1 MTQAVELEIVIA
13 MVIVATT
20 IGAAIIVIGDTID
33 VAMGIAMS
41 GADENMNMAARAIR
55 RDLTYRPIT
64 ATINMAQTLTIKVIT
79 MACSR
84 APTTRV
90 EARLT
95 IRSALTS
102 TCTRAV
108 DSCRSSDIR
117 LHTTRLIATDSC
129 AVMKR
134 DIKTTRGILSAASF
148 ADSHTID
155 SPSVNN
161 LNTR

>member
-1 MTQAVELEIVIA
+1 MTQA
-13 MVIVATT
+13 VATT
-20 IGAAIIVIGDTID
+20 IGAAIIVIGDTIE
-33 VAMGIAMS
+33 VVMGIAMS

-64 ATINMAQTLTIKVIT
+64 ATINTAQTLTIKAIA

-95 IRSALTS
+95 IRSVLTS
-102 TCTRAV
+102 TCMRVV

-117 LHTTRLIATDSC
+117 LRTARPIATAFS

-134 DIKTTRGILSAASF
+134 DIKTTRRILSAASF
-148 ADSHTID
+148 ADSHSID

>member
-1 MTQAVELEIVIA
+1 

-20 IGAAIIVIGDTID
+20 IGAAIIVIGDTIG
-33 VAMGIAMS
+33 VMMGIAMS

-55 RDLTYRPIT
+55 RDLTHRPIT

-102 TCTRAV
+102 TCMRAV

-117 LHTTRLIATDSC
+117 LRTTRLIAKAFSS
-129 AVMKR
+129 VMKR
-134 DIKTTRGILSAASF
+134 DIKTTRRILSEANLT
-148 ADSHTID
+148 DKHTND
-155 SPSVNN
+155 YPSLKKKNPR
-161 LNTR
+161 LQH